1 VCENETML
9 LDIFPTNIWVLVA
22 LAALGSFVYGFAGF
36 GSGLVGIPLA
46 LHFHDLRLVLGVFA
60 LLDCVSVVR
69 ILAANPRHAV
79 PFEVKRLVPACVVG
93 LVFGSWLLTF
103 IPVQPLMLL
112 IGLFVMA
119 YSLWSLRY
127 AGALSRL
134 TAFWGVPAGFS
145 AGITSSMFGIG
156 GPPYVIY
163 LTRRGLSSNALRST
177 MAAIGLVSIG
187 GRALAF
193 GVTGLLSNPAVWITC
208 ALALPASLV
217 ALSLAERLRP
227 HVSAL
232 VSRRVI
238 EWMLLLSG
246 LSLVAMADVFG

>member
-1 VCENETML
+1 ML
-9 LDIFPTNIWVLVA
+9 WDLLPANVWLLVA
-22 LAALGSFVYGFAGF
+22 FAALGSFVYGFAGF

-93 LVFGSWLLTF
+93 LVLGSWLLTV
-103 IPVQPLMLL
+103 IPAQPLMLL
-112 IGLFVMA
+112 LGLFVLA
-119 YSLWSLRY
+119 YALWSLRF
-127 AGALSRL
+127 AGALSQLAAR
-134 TAFWGVPAGFS
+134 WGVPAGFF
-145 AGITSSMFGIG
+145 AGVTSSMFGIG

-163 LTRRGLSSNALRST
+163 LMRRGLSSDAMRST
-177 MAAIGLVSIG
+177 MAATGLVSIG

-193 GVTGLLSNPAVWITC
+193 GATGLLSDPAVWVTC
-208 ALALPASLV
+208 AIALPASLI
-217 ALSLAERLRP
+217 ALSLAERVRP

-232 VSRRVI
+232 ASRRVI
-238 EWMLLLSG
+238 EWLLLLSG
-246 LSLVAMADVFG
+246 LSLVAKAGVFS